1 MVPSLPPILDLLVH
15 YFCVSLSSFLLRII
29 SSSFHFIPLLLP
41 FVKHSSNHVYGK
53 RVSSD
58 LGTRG
63 LEDFRAV
70 WIRAWTKINTIIPSV
85 YDIVQFSWIILFSKF
100 QRNLFQR
107 GVSFSCVSF
116 FYGFCSY
123 FIKRTN
129 FFLKKKKRKRN
140 TKYRV
145 RIFRLSSLW
154 VLKGGEL
161 DFKFKS
167 SPWRVIRIMAKM
179 QRVKMKGNV
188 YLAAGKYEFGS
199 FLRGGTDCRSGF
211 KGMERDSGRR
221 KIERARVKRIIR
233 NFEGGSSV

>member
-1 MVPSLPPILDLLVH
+1 MLYGWRMPHRRLFHFFSPLHFLSSTLVPSLPPILLVH

-129 FFLKKKKRKRN
+129 FFLKKKKKEKETRN
-140 TKYRV
+140 TEYEYFV
-145 RIFRLSSLW
+145 SL
-154 VLKGGEL
+154 
-161 DFKFKS
+161 
-167 SPWRVIRIMAKM
+167 
-179 QRVKMKGNV
+179 
-188 YLAAGKYEFGS
+188 
-199 FLRGGTDCRSGF
+199 RSGF
-211 KGMERDSGRR
+211 WKAASS
-221 KIERARVKRIIR
+221 ILNLNRVRG
-233 NFEGGSSV
+233 EW

>member
-1 MVPSLPPILDLLVH
+1 MLYGWRMPHRRLFHFFFPLHFLSSTLVPSLPPILDLLVH

-107 GVSFSCVSF
+107 EWVSLVFSSSTVSAPILLRGLIF
-116 FYGFCSY
+116 FWK
-123 FIKRTN
+123 KR
-129 FFLKKKKRKRN
+129 KKKKKHEIQSTN
-140 TKYRV
+140 
-145 RIFRLSSLW
+145 ISSLFA
-154 VLKGGEL
+154 L
-161 DFKFKS
+161 
-167 SPWRVIRIMAKM
+167 
-179 QRVKMKGNV
+179 
-188 YLAAGKYEFGS
+188 
-199 FLRGGTDCRSGF
+199 GF
-211 KGMERDSGRR
+211 ERR
-221 KIERARVKRIIR
+221 RAR
-233 NFEGGSSV
+233 F